1 MPDNDNDPLPDLPV
15 NLIGDLGFSDIDAA
29 FNMRGWLQAACEA
42 KGGRMTGGGFGG
54 GVADI
59 DIVLEGCEY
68 HLTIQP
74 IIRDATP

>member
-1 MPDNDNDPLPDLPV
+1 MNDNDAPPDLPV
-15 NLIGDLGFSDIDAA
+15 CLVGDLGFLDIDAA

-54 GVADI
+54 GIADI

-74 IIRDATP
+74 IIRDQKS